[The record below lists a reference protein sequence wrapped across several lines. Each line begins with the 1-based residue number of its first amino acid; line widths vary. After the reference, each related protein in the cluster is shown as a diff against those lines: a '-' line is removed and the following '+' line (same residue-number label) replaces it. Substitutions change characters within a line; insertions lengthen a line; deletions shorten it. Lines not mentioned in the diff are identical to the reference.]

1 MNILITG
8 GCGFIGAALIKELIK
23 QDNTILSI
31 DDYST
36 STTAS
41 HIDSPRV
48 KYHECNT
55 NQILHDEICGKFSPD
70 IIYHLGEYSRIVQ
83 SFDDIRLCHQS
94 NSSGT
99 FNVLEYCREKQSKF
113 IYGGSSSKFGNN
125 GEDENLSP
133 YAWLKAKN
141 VELVKNYH
149 VWWGLDFA
157 VAYFYNVYGSGQIAS
172 GNMATVIGLFQEQY
186 KSGASLTVVSPG
198 NKERDFTHIDDV
210 ISGLILVGEQGNG
223 DGYMIGTGKS
233 YSILDVAKAFNHP
246 IEFIPERKG
255 ERQYGRASTEQMFE
269 QFGWK
274 AKHDILEYIRSWLK
288 EIV

>member
-1 MNILITG
+1 MTG

-36 STTAS
+36 STIAS
-41 HIDSPRV
+41 HINSPKV
-48 KYHECNT
+48 EYHNCNT
-55 NQILHDEICGKFSPD
+55 NQILHDETCRVFNPD

-113 IYGGSSSKFGNN
+113 VYGGSSSKFGNN

-133 YAWLKAKN
+133 YAWLKSKN
-141 VELVKNYH
+141 VELVKNYYI
-149 VWWGLDFA
+149 WWGLDFA
-157 VAYFYNVYGSGQIAS
+157 VAYFYNVYGGGQITS

-186 KSGASLTVVSPG
+186 KANIPLTVVSPG
-198 NKERDFTHIDDV
+198 NQERDFTHIDDV

-255 ERQYGRASTEQMFE
+255 ERQYGRANTEQMFE
-269 QFGWK
+269 QFGWN
-274 AKHDILEYIRSWLK
+274 AKHDILEYISSWLK